1 MSTKEIYKQEIEIP
15 ENVKIS
21 IEDNKIIAEGPKG
34 KTFKEIKHFA
44 LNKIIFM
51 KIENN
56 KFIAYTLKDR
66 REYRAI
72 VGTIIAHVRNLIE
85 GVTRG
90 YLYKMKIVYSHFPI
104 KVEIKEGKVYI
115 YNFLGER
122 TPRIA
127 EIVGSAKVELKENY
141 LYVKGIDIE
150 DVGQT
155 CNNIEQAVRI
165 SVWDRRV
172 FQDGI
177 FLVERGYE
185 S

>member
-1 MSTKEIYKQEIEIP
+1 MSIEYFQEVEIP
-15 ENVKIS
+15 ENVKIT
-21 IEDNKIIAEGPKG
+21 IENNKIIAEGPKG
-34 KTFKEIKHFA
+34 KTSKEIKHFE
-44 LNKIIFM
+44 LNKTIFM

-56 KFIAYTLKDR
+56 KFIAYSTKDKR
-66 REYRAI
+66 RYRAM
-72 VGTIIAHVRNLIE
+72 VGTIVAHVRNLID

-90 YLYKMKIVYSHFPI
+90 FCYKMKIVYSHFPI
-104 KVEIKEGKVYI
+104 KVEIKENKVYI

-122 TPRIA
+122 TARIA
-127 EIVGSAKVELKENY
+127 EIVGNVKVEIKENY
-141 LYVKGIDIE
+141 LYVKGINIE
-150 DVGQT
+150 EVGQT

-165 SVWDRRV
+165 SSWDRRV

>member
-1 MSTKEIYKQEIEIP
+1 MSTEYSKEIKIP

-21 IEDNKIIAEGPKG
+21 IESNKIIVEGPKG
-34 KTFKEIKHFA
+34 KTYKEIKHVE
-44 LNKIIFM
+44 LNKTIFM
-51 KIENN
+51 KIDGN
-56 KFIAYTLKDR
+56 KFIAYSLKDKR
-66 REYRAI
+66 KYRAM
-72 VGTIIAHVRNLIE
+72 VGSIIAHVRNLIE

-90 YLYKMKIVYSHFPI
+90 YCYKMKIVYSHFPI
-104 KVEIKEGKVYI
+104 KVEIKENKVYI

-127 EIVGSAKVELKENY
+127 QIVGNVKVEIKENY
-141 LYVKGIDIE
+141 LYVKGINIE
-150 DVGQT
+150 EVGQT

-165 SVWDRRV
+165 SSWDRRV

>member
-1 MSTKEIYKQEIEIP
+1 MSIEYFQEIEIP
-15 ENVKIS
+15 ENVKIT
-21 IEDNKIIAEGPKG
+21 IENNKIIAEGPKG
-34 KTFKEIKHFA
+34 KTFKEIKHVE
-44 LNKIIFM
+44 LNKTVFM

-56 KFIAYTLKDR
+56 KFIAYSIKDKR
-66 REYRAI
+66 KYRAM
-72 VGTIIAHVRNLIE
+72 VGTIVAHVRNLID

-90 YLYKMKIVYSHFPI
+90 FCYKMKIVYSHFPI
-104 KVEIKEGKVYI
+104 KVEIKENKVYV

-122 TPRIA
+122 TARVA
-127 EIVGSAKVELKENY
+127 EIVGNVKVEIKENY
-141 LYVKGIDIE
+141 LYVRGINIE
-150 DVGQT
+150 EVGQT

-165 SVWDRRV
+165 TPWDRRV